1 MEVTE
6 FGMVTDERLLQ
17 SLKALPPME
26 VTEFG
31 MVTDVRPV
39 QPLKA

>member
-17 SLKALPPME
+17 SLKALFPIE

-39 QPLKA
+39 QP